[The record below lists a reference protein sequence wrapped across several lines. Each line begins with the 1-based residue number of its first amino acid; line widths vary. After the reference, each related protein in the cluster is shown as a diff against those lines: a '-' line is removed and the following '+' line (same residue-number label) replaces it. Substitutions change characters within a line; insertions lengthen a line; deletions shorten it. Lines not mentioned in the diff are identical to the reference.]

1 MPYSSS
7 ALTSEASEKR
17 GGGSVKCCDGSNPEE
32 LDAVALLH
40 RRQHV
45 VRVVLDDVVHA
56 LLIHRDIAGL
66 DQRGAVGAQH
76 RALLLVRRSRPASSS
91 TATVSNIAGAIWHAT
106 VRFQISEY
114 RRY

>member
-17 GGGSVKCCDGSNPEE
+17 GGGSVKCCAGTHADE

-45 VRVVLDDVVHA
+45 IRIVLDGVVHA
-56 LLIHRDIAGL
+56 FLVDRDVAGL
-66 DQRGAVGAQH
+66 DQRRAVGAQH
-76 RALLLVRRSRPASSS
+76 GALRAIRRPASMS
-91 TATVSNIAGAIWHAT
+91 TATVSNTAGAIWQAT

-114 RRY
+114 SRN

>member
-17 GGGSVKCCDGSNPEE
+17 GGGSVKCCAGHDADK

-40 RRQHV
+40 RRQHM
-45 VRVVLDDVVHA
+45 VRIVLHDVVHA
-56 LLIHRDIAGL
+56 FLIHRDVAGL
-66 DQRGAVGAQH
+66 DQGRAVGAQH
-76 RALLLVRRSRPASSS
+76 RALRRRRSPASIS
-91 TATVSNIAGAIWHAT
+91 TATVSKIAGAIWQAT

-114 RRY
+114 SRN